1 MVVTL
6 HLISKTP
13 AEVRWHCWARVSCQ
27 GMQCSEQT
35 WACAHFWEGERKTL
49 SPKRVS
55 ITALDVLSGLTLS
68 WLTCLT
74 LCLQVFFIFTFWL
87 CCICT
92 AVHGLLQLWHLG
104 SLVEVYAF
112 GSHLKPHRLWVEGG
126 TYLGYGSQ
134 HCHWSEEGD
143 VGTGSTRHSGLSL
156 ID

>member
-13 AEVRWHCWARVSCQ
+13 AEVRWHCWARVSCR

-35 WACAHFWEGERKTL
+35 WACAHLWEGERKTL

-92 AVHGLLQLWHLG
+92 AARGLLQLWHLG
-104 SLVEVYAF
+104 SLIEVYAF
-112 GSHLKPHRLWVEGG
+112 GSHLSHTDCEWKGG
-126 TYLGYGSQ
+126 HT
-134 HCHWSEEGD
+134 WD
-143 VGTGSTRHSGLSL
+143 VVLSTVTEVKKGTSGQAVQDVL
-156 ID
+156 DYP